1 MKLVY
6 PLSALIFG
14 ALVPSGSVL
23 AAPADDI
30 KLLLEQNKPV
40 EAYQMGRASDDQLGI
55 PLFDFYYGVASLD
68 SGHAGE
74 GVLALERYLLNYP
87 DNRSARFQLA
97 RGYFILGEDQRAK
110 DEFSALQEHA
120 VGEEQVA
127 INRYLDVIRS
137 RESRYLPTSSAYIE
151 MGIGFDDNINAGV
164 SGGSAISIPGLGAF
178 TIAQNGVSA
187 KESDSYSLISVGG
200 QMTYPVAPG
209 VAFFAAAAADMKQYG
224 KQNNDQFDQY
234 SYGGF
239 GGISYLKDK
248 NLYKLALG
256 ISQLAVDQ
264 QNYVQTTSL
273 NGEWNHQYDDFN
285 RFTLGGQIA
294 QLAYD
299 DTYVY
304 LTKDK
309 VGGKVFNRSSD
320 RSSDLYAISGTWTRA
335 FVLPYQ
341 PLLTASI
348 NYGQERNQ
356 NNIDNL
362 SRDMWGGRVG
372 INLTPAPQWGVSAGV
387 SYQKSQ
393 YQGAFSGAGT
403 PSREDDSWMGD
414 ASLSYFYSRELTLK
428 VEAQVTNQHSNISMF
443 TYDRNVLNFK
453 ARYDFK

>member
-1 MKLVY
+1 
-6 PLSALIFG
+6 
-14 ALVPSGSVL
+14 
-23 AAPADDI
+23 
-30 KLLLEQNKPV
+30 
-40 EAYQMGRASDDQLGI
+40 
-55 PLFDFYYGVASLD
+55 
-68 SGHAGE
+68 
-74 GVLALERYLLNYP
+74 
-87 DNRSARFQLA
+87 
-97 RGYFILGEDQRAK
+97 
-110 DEFSALQEHA
+110 
-120 VGEEQVA
+120 
-127 INRYLDVIRS
+127 
-137 RESRYLPTSSAYIE
+137 
-151 MGIGFDDNINAGV
+151 
-164 SGGSAISIPGLGAF
+164 
-178 TIAQNGVSA
+178 
-187 KESDSYSLISVGG
+187 
-200 QMTYPVAPG
+200 
-209 VAFFAAAAADMKQYG
+209 
-224 KQNNDQFDQY
+224 
-234 SYGGF
+234 
-239 GGISYLKDK
+239 
-248 NLYKLALG
+248 
-256 ISQLAVDQ
+256 
-264 QNYVQTTSL
+264 
-273 NGEWNHQYDDFN
+273 
-285 RFTLGGQIA
+285 
-294 QLAYD
+294 
-299 DTYVY
+299 
-304 LTKDK
+304 